1 MRGLKYISWG
11 DTTGYATAAKS
22 YVAALADAGVNISWS
37 PMVPG
42 PRLYEPTLGKASPVP
57 SLQNIYHRDIE
68 YDRVIIHTVPEY
80 YPEWLERE
88 RKPGRRIYGYT
99 VWELERLPR
108 HWPDILNQLDGV
120 IVPCQWNV
128 SVFRDSGVHV
138 PIHVVPHLS
147 QFESMPEPS
156 PTDRDRLLGHLG
168 DYRQSIDNRF
178 VFYTIGFWSH
188 RKAPYLAIE
197 AYWKAFAH
205 DDPVLMVVKT
215 SNKDITCWHRSW
227 RNGFR
232 LRHPSPALSIERMIR
247 KSGGKLAPVALI
259 ADEQLSDGEMQSL
272 HALGDCFVSLTRT
285 EGWGLGAFEGLYAV
299 SCGT

>member
-1 MRGLKYISWG
+1 
-11 DTTGYATAAKS
+11 
-22 YVAALADAGVNISWS
+22 
-37 PMVPG
+37 
-42 PRLYEPTLGKASPVP
+42 
-57 SLQNIYHRDIE
+57 
-68 YDRVIIHTVPEY
+68 
-80 YPEWLERE
+80 
-88 RKPGRRIYGYT
+88 
-99 VWELERLPR
+99 
-108 HWPDILNQLDGV
+108 LNQLDGV
-120 IVPCQWNV
+120 IVPCQWNL

-156 PTDRDRLLGHLG
+156 PADRDRLLGHLG

-178 VFYTIGFWSH
+178 IFYTIGFWSH

-272 HALGDCFVSLTRT
+272 HALGNCFVSLTRT
-285 EGWGLGAFEGLYAV
+285 EGWGLGAFEAARLGKPVVMTAYGGQLDYLAGDRSKLIDYKMIPV
-299 SCGT
+299 HEPTWASSYTPQDYWADPDVNQAAACMRNIFDKPDAARADAAQQALHIEQKFSQDSIVRLLLEILN